1 MKDEGQL
8 GSPGGYILRKAL
20 FAVTALAVIGFA
32 TSALAQT
39 AAPAP
44 QRVLVTKIDVN
55 SPEGSTD
62 QFQTVFREQVAAS
75 LAKCSPGTYPT
86 MLQVVV
92 TKYFRANPSFNDT
105 MAPGSV
111 LQADVRLVDAADG
124 KVLTT
129 HKVRSAS
136 AGWTNMNYQF
146 ATLADVEAQMARD
159 FGAKLCSQVFTSK
172 K

>member
-1 MKDEGQL
+1 MKGGANWGAL
-8 GSPGGYILRKAL
+8 GGYILRKAL
-20 FAVTALAVIGFA
+20 LAVTALTVIGFA
-32 TSALAQT
+32 TTALAQ
-39 AAPAP
+39 AAGPAA
-44 QRVLVTKIDVN
+44 QRVLVTKIEVN
-55 SPEGSTD
+55 SPESSTD

-86 MLQVVV
+86 TLQVVV

-136 AGWTNMNYQF
+136 AGWTNTNYQF

-159 FGAKLCSQVFTSK
+159 FGAKLCSQVFTARK
-172 K
+172 